1 MAISSVA
8 LLLVKEKSRR
18 LPNKNTL
25 PYKGEPMYMTNVRK
39 CLKIFEEVYVSSDSE
54 EILDNVENIGAIGIL
69 RSQHLC
75 GECPNIPVYHH
86 AIGFMHPANAIV
98 AVQANS
104 PTIEPEV
111 ILKVKE
117 HIENGADE
125 VMTCHEN
132 GEIYGSVWG
141 LSMKKLKE
149 YKNPRTPMPAIL
161 VVDKS
166 LDIHTL
172 EEYNSIV

>member
-1 MAISSVA
+1 MATSVG
-8 LLLVKEKSRR
+8 LLLVKQKSKR
-18 LPNKNTL
+18 LPNKNLL
-25 PYKGEPMYMTNVRK
+25 PYKGEPMYMANVRK
-39 CLKIFEEVYVSSDSE
+39 CLKIFDEVYVSSDSE
-54 EILDNVENIGAIGIL
+54 EVLDNVEHIGAIGIL
-69 RSQHLC
+69 RSNHLC

-86 AIGFMHPANAIV
+86 AIGFMNPTDAIV

-125 VMTCHEN
+125 VMTCHPN

-141 LSMKKLKE
+141 ISMKKLKE
-149 YKNPRTPMPAIL
+149 YKDPRNPMPGIL
-161 VVDKS
+161 VVDNS
-166 LDIHTL
+166 IDIHTL
-172 EEYNSIV
+172 EDYNKVI

>member
-1 MAISSVA
+1 MTTSVG
-8 LLLVKEKSRR
+8 LILVKEKSRR
-18 LPNKNTL
+18 LQNKNSL

-39 CLKIFEEVYVSSDSE
+39 CLKIFDEVYVSSDSE
-54 EILDNVENIGAIGIL
+54 EILENVEAIGAIGIL

-86 AIGFMHPANAIV
+86 AIGFMRPTNAII

-111 ILKVKE
+111 ILKVKK
-117 HIENGADE
+117 HIEEGADE
-125 VMTCHEN
+125 VMTCHLN

-149 YKNPRTPMPAIL
+149 YRNPRNPMPGIL
-161 VVDKS
+161 VVDTS
-166 LDIHTL
+166 IDIHTQ
-172 EEYNSIV
+172 EDYNKIL